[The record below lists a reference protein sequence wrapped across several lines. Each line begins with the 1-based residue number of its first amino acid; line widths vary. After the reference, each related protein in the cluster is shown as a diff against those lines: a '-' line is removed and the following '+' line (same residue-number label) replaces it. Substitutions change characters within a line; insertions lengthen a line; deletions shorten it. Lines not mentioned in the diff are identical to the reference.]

1 MNSKEESKSYQK
13 KTDRTYDI
21 VGLSDRG
28 SRAGLSEARLRSA
41 LIDKDSIRE
50 DRNDDE
56 DEDEDIEFAKHK
68 TSSRHLITDQEQDDE
83 DQAGPQSV
91 PFLPNSLGAAVS
103 LSRNGDV
110 TRLID
115 PSQSNL
121 Q

>member
-83 DQAGPQSV
+83 DQAGP
-91 PFLPNSLGAAVS
+91 
-103 LSRNGDV
+103 
-110 TRLID
+110 
-115 PSQSNL
+115 
-121 Q
+121 